1 MHIERKPG
9 SLEPTLTTTRDD
21 DACVASLFRAPPEGV
36 VTAIDISARASPE
49 VVAIMTLAAL
59 ATAAPEVYA
68 TPAEDC
74 FTNEIYDS
82 VESQIRGTV
91 ESDTANELTTC

>member
-1 MHIERKPG
+1 
-9 SLEPTLTTTRDD
+9 
-21 DACVASLFRAPPEGV
+21 
-36 VTAIDISARASPE
+36 
-49 VVAIMTLAAL
+49 MTLAAL
-59 ATAAPEVYA
+59 TRVAPEVYA

-74 FTNEIYDS
+74 FTNKIYDS